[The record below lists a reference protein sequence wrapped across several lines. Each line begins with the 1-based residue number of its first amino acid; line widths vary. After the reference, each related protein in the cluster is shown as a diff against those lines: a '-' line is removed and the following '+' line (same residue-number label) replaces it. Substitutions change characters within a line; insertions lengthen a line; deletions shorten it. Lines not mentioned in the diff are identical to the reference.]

1 MSDDDVN
8 RLTPDDGD
16 LDEVVVVR
24 LRSALLDDVV
34 VSDTERDHTVA
45 SVLEALDNESEAP
58 VVNIASRRRF
68 RSNTVLQF
76 AAAVLTVAIGTG
88 ALFQLRSGQSDS
100 AELSL
105 QESSRERTEDNLLS
119 EPEEF
124 EFAEESALDESAV
137 ESAPEV
143 ESIGGTALG
152 SDLSGTEDEMVADDD
167 MAAVAE
173 SATEEMAGDLYELE
187 SISVDELPNFIRNV
201 LQEGATTLR
210 NATFCEF
217 DNVELLTEVRL
228 DEIIVVLAR
237 LMAPNQYLAIDI
249 ATCEVLAEVDLGDE

>member
-16 LDEVVVVR
+16 LNEVVVR

-143 ESIGGTALG
+143 ESIGGTVLD
-152 SDLSGTEDEMVADDD
+152 SDLSGTEDEMFADD
-167 MAAVAE
+167 MVAVAE